1 MKYYRPIVTTLSDR
15 AILYGNYIVK
25 HNATVRD
32 VAKAYG
38 VGKSGV
44 HTAVTEH
51 LKNVDTNLYKKVK
64 HVLNVNKAVSH
75 LRGGEVIRKRYAK
88 ED

>member
-1 MKYYRPIVTTLSDR
+1 MQYFRPIVTSLSDR
-15 AILYGNYIVK
+15 AVLYGNYIVK
-25 HNATVRD
+25 HKATVRD

-51 LKNVDTNLYKKVK
+51 LKAVDMNLYKKVK
-64 HVLNVNKAVSH
+64 YVLNQNKAVSH
-75 LRGGEVIRKRYAK
+75 LRGGEVIRQRYAK
-88 ED
+88 EL

>member
-1 MKYYRPIVTTLSDR
+1 MQYFRPIVTSLSDR
-15 AILYGNYIVK
+15 AVLYGNYIVK
-25 HNATVRD
+25 HQATVRD

-51 LKNVDTNLYKKVK
+51 LKAVDMNLYKKVK
-64 HVLNVNKAVSH
+64 YVLNQNKAVSH

-88 ED
+88 EL